1 MLEQHFATGMRC
13 YIWFCNLGFIT
24 IRPYRRWTTDRGG
37 VQIITD
43 NMFEAKGIAFILLD
57 VACLILGVYTNID
70 GLLCAFVDKT
80 CVRACV
86 CVFLRVRVCV
96 CVCVRACVCV
106 LFSWRLDAKGVVAAY
121 SMACVYSNN
130 VPEGFIVINV

>member
-1 MLEQHFATGMRC
+1 ML
-13 YIWFCNLGFIT
+13 
-24 IRPYRRWTTDRGG
+24 
-37 VQIITD
+37 QIITD

-80 CVRACV
+80 RVCACF
-86 CVFLRVRVCV
+86 CVFACV

-106 LFSWRLDAKGVVAAY
+106 LFS
-121 SMACVYSNN
+121 
-130 VPEGFIVINV
+130 